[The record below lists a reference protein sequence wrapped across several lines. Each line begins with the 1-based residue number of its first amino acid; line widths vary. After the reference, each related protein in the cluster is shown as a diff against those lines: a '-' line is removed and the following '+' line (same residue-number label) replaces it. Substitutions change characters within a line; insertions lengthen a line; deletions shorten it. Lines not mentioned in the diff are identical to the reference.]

1 MKETFKTVGM
11 FAAAAALLLVALVA
25 RPKVEAPQS
34 RNIGGAIHSG
44 FTDPLAVAK
53 VEIIEY
59 DTTRGEASG
68 IVAAKKSS
76 GWVIQS
82 RHDYPADAQHQLQKS
97 TTLLIGLEKL
107 GVESTE
113 SADHAK
119 YGVVDPQ
126 KAKPGDDGVGKLVR
140 FSNEAGAALAELII
154 GKELPGDAGAEPQA
168 AKLYYVRIPG
178 EDSVLTTRLGNTSA
192 LTTRFEDW
200 VERDLLSFKNGYQF
214 NSAAV
219 KRVVMDLH
227 RVEDVGVGVRPI
239 KGPIYQFIHQHAG
252 GQEWA
257 DANGSEFKP
266 AKHEQINQTALNN
279 FRTAMADLK
288 ITDVEPKPAVL
299 ATNLLAGNEFAGE
312 VDTESVR
319 SLRKKGFWAARLGN
333 ETNAAPVIL
342 SNQGETRVGMDDGV
356 EYVLRFGEA
365 IAKGGAADK
374 NATADSRYI
383 YILARFNEALL
394 DKPVLVLPNANETK
408 GAEGNATKG
417 AEGNATKGAE
427 GNATKGAEGNA
438 TNLDKLRE
446 AEAKLVADEH
456 AKKLKEYTDKAD
468 NAQRRVRELN
478 QKYARWYYVISED
491 VYKKLHLDRAA
502 LVQETTIQAAH
513 LLVAHKGAKGADE
526 KITRTDVEAKQLAE
540 TLLKQSQAKDAD
552 FGKLA
557 RENSDDPG
565 SKLSSG
571 SLGDFTYSGITKE
584 ISDTFAKAA
593 FALEVNGTS
602 PVVQSPAGFH
612 IIQRIK

>member
-394 DKPVLVLPNANETK
+394 DKPVLVLPDV
-408 GAEGNATKG
+408 NATKG
-417 AEGNATKGAE
+417 PDRNATQS
-427 GNATKGAEGNA
+427 AEGNA

-446 AEAKLVADEH
+446 ATTKLATEEH

-540 TLLKQSQAKDAD
+540 TLLKQAQAKDAD

>member
-394 DKPVLVLPNANETK
+394 DKPVLVLPDA
-408 GAEGNATKG
+408 
-417 AEGNATKGAE
+417 
-427 GNATKGAEGNA
+427 NATKGAEGNA